1 MEPVCLSQKT
11 GSILV
16 TGEHP
21 ARQLAAVFTADVG
34 RQSRLAGTD
43 EDGVQADLLIRC
55 EPWLATDRA
64 ECSSSAPL
72 ARGSITSRMQGI
84 GLRSWL
90 GINDDA
96 AGKGESQA
104 AWTERSDIRGAGML
118 VRQETVVLLADLVES
133 VRLMREH
140 EAYTVRRWADFVR
153 IVSAEILPRHR
164 GLLVKSLGDGLLARF
179 EVVSDAVDAAAE
191 MHRTLAAQ
199 NEGLPEQQ
207 HFQLRAG
214 VNAAMAWSDGLD
226 IYGTGVNLAARLA
239 TLAGPGETIAS
250 ASAHEQLAAALASLA
265 NPGETIGSAAARDE
279 LTHGVDAWCED
290 LGDCILKHFDK
301 PVRAYRVGPASPHPG
316 LAGRRDYG
324 TAMEPTIAV
333 IPFGARNHA
342 PDHFDIGNLIAD
354 SVIWRLSRTANL
366 KVISRLST
374 NVFRGRVSDVAE
386 VSAHLG
392 ATYILSGGYVVAGG
406 NLLVTA
412 ELSAARTNQVVWTDR
427 MSGKI
432 DDLLQA
438 ESELAHRI
446 AAAVHLSVFDAEVE
460 HILTQPLPTLESYS
474 LLLGS
479 IKLMHRSSKDEFLQT
494 RKILDEL
501 INRHS
506 RIAAPRAWL
515 ANWYILRVT
524 RGWSEDRK
532 REAAEALSATHAALD
547 RDPSDALALA
557 TEGFVY
563 CHLLNDLDTARKR
576 CEQAVDANPSH
587 ALGWLYRGTVN
598 AFKGDGAAAVSAT
611 RRAMELSPLDPQR
624 YYFESLAAT
633 AELSAQQY
641 ANAEKLARS
650 SILLNRMHP
659 STWRALT
666 IALVS
671 QRRMDEAR
679 EALGML
685 LELEPEL
692 TVAKYLARLPNAQL
706 ETGRHWARCL
716 ELAGLPAS

>member
-1 MEPVCLSQKT
+1 
-11 GSILV
+11 V
-16 TGEHP
+16 TREHP
-21 ARQLAAVFTADVG
+21 ERRLKVLCAAQG
-34 RQSRLAGTD
+34 GN
-43 EDGVQADLLIRC
+43 EADLLVKR
-55 EPWLATDRA
+55 EPLPAIER
-64 ECSSSAPL
+64 SQVPPGPL
-72 ARGSITSRMQGI
+72 ARGSTASRMPAT
-84 GLRSWL
+84 RSPNR
-90 GINDDA
+90 ISMSDA
-96 AGKGESQA
+96 VDRGATLA
-104 AWTERSDIRGAGML
+104 ARTGCIEVGGAGML

-140 EAYTVRRWADFVR
+140 EADTVRRWADFVR
-153 IVSAEILPRHR
+153 MVGSQILPRHR
-164 GLLVKSLGDGLLARF
+164 GMLIKSLGDGLLARF
-179 EVVSDAVDAAAE
+179 EAVSDAVDAAAE

-199 NEGLPEQQ
+199 NAGMPEDV
-207 HFQLRAG
+207 HFHLRAG
-214 VNAAMAWSDGLD
+214 INAAMAWTDGFD
-226 IYGTGVNLAARLA
+226 IYGSGVNLAARLA

-265 NPGETIGSAAARDE
+265 NPGETIGSASARDE
-279 LTHGVDAWCED
+279 LTHGVDASCED
-290 LGDCILKHFDK
+290 LGDCILKHFDR
-301 PVRAYRVGPASPHPG
+301 PVRAYRVGQASPHLG
-316 LAGRRDYG
+316 LAARRDYG
-324 TAMEPTIAV
+324 TPMEPTIAV
-333 IPFGARNHA
+333 IPFAARNAA
-342 PDHFDIGNLIAD
+342 PDQFDIGNLIAD
-354 SVIWRLSRTANL
+354 SVIWRLSKSANL

-392 ATYILSGGYVVAGG
+392 ATYILSGGYVVDDDK
-406 NLLVTA
+406 LLVTA

-427 MSGKI
+427 INGEVG
-432 DDLLQA
+432 DLLKA
-438 ESELAHRI
+438 ESELAHSI
-446 AAAVHLSVFDAEVE
+446 AAAVHLSVFDAEVG

-494 RKILDEL
+494 RKVLEEL

-532 REAAEALSATHAALD
+532 REATEALSATHAALD

-587 ALGWLYRGTVN
+587 ALGWLYQGTVN
-598 AFKGDGAAAVSAT
+598 AFNGDGVAAVSAT

-633 AELSAQQY
+633 AELSAHHY
-641 ANAEKLARS
+641 ANAERLARS
-650 SILLNRMHP
+650 SILHNRMHP

-671 QRRMDEAR
+671 QGRVEEAR
-679 EALGML
+679 ATLGRL
-685 LELEPEL
+685 QELEPEL
-692 TVAKYLARLPNAQL
+692 TVTKYLARVPNAQL
-706 ETGRHWARCL
+706 AIGRHWAHCL
-716 ELAGLPAS
+716 EMAGLPSGR